1 MGRTRKRTDEE
12 NKTFDREYQRLYYQR
27 RKVNDREYYN
37 LTSNRCYYR
46 KLLKNIDPNDNRYE
60 TISQKVSDLDERIN
74 EIINSRTK
82 YARMNICQKV
92 DAKIRDRYNRYCF
105 HPFPSSSAF
114 PNDSVHRSCN

>member
-46 KLLKNIDPNDNRYE
+46 KLLKNIDQNDSRYE
-60 TISQKVSDLDERIN
+60 RISQKVSDLDERIN

-82 YARMNICQKV
+82 YARMDICSEISK
-92 DAKIRDRYNRYCF
+92 NT
-105 HPFPSSSAF
+105 SAE
-114 PNDSVHRSCN
+114 